1 MIDLQ
6 LSPQYPSCSVQYLAI
21 DLKKLMETLFAC
33 MERSCVIFFH
43 IYKDLSMYMHETH
56 MFKNVLLNK
65 IVTGIKES
73 TQCGQKYVDS
83 RPSDPYVLMKIPL

>member
-1 MIDLQ
+1 
-6 LSPQYPSCSVQYLAI
+6 
-21 DLKKLMETLFAC
+21 
-33 MERSCVIFFH
+33 
-43 IYKDLSMYMHETH
+43 MHETH